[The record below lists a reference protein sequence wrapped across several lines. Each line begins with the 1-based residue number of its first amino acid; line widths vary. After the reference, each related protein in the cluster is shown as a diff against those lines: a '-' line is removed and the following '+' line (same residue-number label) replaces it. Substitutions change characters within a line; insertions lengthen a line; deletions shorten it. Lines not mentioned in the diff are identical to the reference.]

1 LTNKKNFRL
10 FKNRNPTN
18 LFTHIEEEQNMNEI
32 DQMQRNQD
40 NDEHIHIGY
49 EYEKQDDKLNSAIH
63 INFDKKYNEDKKRQQ
78 NKIDEED

>member
-1 LTNKKNFRL
+1 
-10 FKNRNPTN
+10 
-18 LFTHIEEEQNMNEI
+18 MNEI

-40 NDEHIHIGY
+40 NDGHIHIGY

-63 INFDKKYNEDKKRQQ
+63 INFDKKYNEDKKLQQ

>member
-1 LTNKKNFRL
+1 
-10 FKNRNPTN
+10 
-18 LFTHIEEEQNMNEI
+18 MNEI

>member
-1 LTNKKNFRL
+1 MTNKKNFRL

-32 DQMQRNQD
+32 EQIQD
-40 NDEHIHIGY
+40 NQNNNGHIDIGY
-49 EYEKQDDKLNSAIH
+49 EFENQINKSNNAIR
-63 INFDKKYNEDKKRQQ
+63 INIEKKYNEDIKRQQ